1 MDNTYCRKDYSEG
14 KATVVEI
21 TQIRS
26 QKMKKN
32 IAMASFYCVIS
43 QIWKKIIFY
52 IVRRREKKKTWF
64 VMFLKSQQN

>member
-21 TQIRS
+21 TQIRP

-32 IAMASFYCVIS
+32 IAMASFYSVIS

-64 VMFLKSQQN
+64 VLFLKS

>member
-21 TQIRS
+21 TQIRP

-64 VMFLKSQQN
+64 VLFLKS

>member
-64 VMFLKSQQN
+64 VLFLKS